1 MSTLRACEMESHV
14 SVPADPPLFVR
25 TRNRISIYW
34 IYNPKIDH
42 IFPFYY
48 PKLFT
53 LHSASRN
60 FHLHW
65 FSCLDFYLQSTSRP
79 DISIYWFSR
88 PGFLFTTH
96 FASRSVRLLCCF
108 ASWISIY
115 NPRVPKFLPTIIRV
129 PNFSL
134 L

>member
-1 MSTLRACEMESHV
+1 MESHV
-14 SVPADPPLFVR
+14 SVPADPPVFVT

-42 IFPFYY
+42 IFPFYC

-53 LHSASRN
+53 IHFASRN
-60 FHLHW
+60 FHLLW
-65 FSCLDFYLQSTSRP
+65 FL
-79 DISIYWFSR
+79 R
-88 PGFLFTTH
+88 PGFLFTIH
-96 FASRSVRLLCCF
+96 FASEISIYSGFRVPDFDLQSTSCLLCCF

-115 NPRVPKFLPTIIRV
+115 SPLCRNYDVLNPFRVPKFHLQSIIRV
-129 PNFSL
+129 PNFYL